1 MRLFFG
7 LRKISNEDLLQGF
20 PPGISHLIIMSLE
33 INSEKNP
40 VIPENVVKKTKNVFL
55 PILKR

>member
-1 MRLFFG
+1 MCLFFG

-33 INSEKNP
+33 INSEKKP
-40 VIPENVVKKTKNVFL
+40 RYTRKCCKKDKKMCFSQS
-55 PILKR
+55 